1 MKKNEFLEELDRLLV
16 DLPEAERERSVEFYS
31 EMIDDRIEDGETEE
45 TAVAGIGSPELAA
58 EEIIDNVPFTAAV
71 RSRVSRKRVSLWT
84 VVFAVMA
91 SPIWLPLLI
100 AAAAVIFS
108 VYVSVWAVVISFAA
122 AAAGIAA
129 GAVGGAAVSVI
140 MLAEQPVQD
149 AVFIFGCALML
160 AGISIFLF
168 FAVKQLIKEIIRF
181 TVWMIRKTKFAVLKR
196 GRRDI

>member
-1 MKKNEFLEELDRLLV
+1 MKKNEFLEELGRLLV

-58 EEIIDNVPFTAAV
+58 EEIIDNMPFTAAV

-100 AAAAVIFS
+100 AAAVIFS

-168 FAVKQLIKEIIRF
+168 FAVKQLIKEVIRF

-196 GRRDI
+196 GGRDI